1 MPQRLPVIVA
11 ITASIVALLA
21 GIGIYMV
28 ITQRHIP
35 VAATGIPNI
44 GGPFNLISDTG
55 RAVTDADLRDKPT
68 VMYFGYT
75 YCPEVC
81 PTTLLDLSHW
91 IESLGSDGDKL
102 NYVFVTVDPERDT
115 SEVMHQYVSSFDSH
129 IRGFTGTPA
138 QIAQI
143 ASEYH
148 VYYKKIPQND
158 GSYLMDHSALLYLM
172 NRQGH
177 FVGTIAYQ
185 EDSAS
190 AIAKLKRLIAN
201 GE

>member
-1 MPQRLPVIVA
+1 MPRRLPVIVA
-11 ITASIVALLA
+11 IVASVVALLA

-28 ITQRHIP
+28 ITHRDIP
-35 VAATGIPNI
+35 VAATGIPDI

-55 RAVTDADLRDKPT
+55 KAVTDADLRDKPT

-91 IESLGSDGDKL
+91 IESLGADGDKL
-102 NYVFVTVDPERDT
+102 NYVFVTIDPERDT
-115 SEVMHQYVSSFDSH
+115 AEVMHQYVSSFDKR

-138 QIAQI
+138 EIAQI

-148 VYYKKIPQND
+148 VYYKKISQND

-172 NRQGH
+172 NRQGQ

-185 EDSAS
+185 EETAS

-201 GE
+201 SE